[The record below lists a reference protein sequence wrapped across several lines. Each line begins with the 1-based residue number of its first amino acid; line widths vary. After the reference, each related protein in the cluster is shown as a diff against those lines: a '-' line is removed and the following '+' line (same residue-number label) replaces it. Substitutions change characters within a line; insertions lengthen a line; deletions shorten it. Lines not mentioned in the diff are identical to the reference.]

1 MPDLQSRVTG
11 SWVEGR
17 AQKDYY
23 NNDVEVLLAEP
34 EARTPSDSDLERRI
48 VTEGWF
54 LRLNGPL
61 KARTGYFPVSSHLCL
76 NGWHHW
82 GPVHTSILFMCVSS
96 CSQVSFLSKS

>member
-11 SWVEGR
+11 SWVEGK

-61 KARTGYFPVSSHLCL
+61 KAGTGYFPVLSHLC
-76 NGWHHW
+76 
-82 GPVHTSILFMCVSS
+82 
-96 CSQVSFLSKS
+96 QQA